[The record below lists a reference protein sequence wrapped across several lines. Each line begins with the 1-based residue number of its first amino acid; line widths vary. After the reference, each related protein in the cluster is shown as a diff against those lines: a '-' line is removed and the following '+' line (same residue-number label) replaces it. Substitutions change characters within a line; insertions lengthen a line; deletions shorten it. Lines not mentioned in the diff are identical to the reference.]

1 MNLKKPKFWDYKK
14 PNIYSY
20 LLIPIAKFLQLI
32 SNLKKKSNPKKF
44 KIKTIC
50 IGNIYLGGT
59 GKTSLAIKIN
69 KILNKKNIKSCFIK
83 KKYSN
88 QNDEQKLLNNYG
100 KLFVALNRADAI
112 KQAEKENYDVAI
124 LDDGLQDKS
133 IVYDLSFVCFN
144 NLNWIGNG
152 MTIPA
157 GPLREDINNLQYYNN
172 IFLNGNLEN
181 LEFLKKEL
189 LSINSKINIHV
200 GKYEANNIDEFDKKD
215 NYLVFSGIGNH
226 QTFISMLKNYGFK
239 IIKDLEFADHYQYS
253 NKDINKIIDEANSLG
268 CKIINTEKD
277 YFRLK
282 DKDFNQN
289 LSQSQKELDD
299 LIEKFFIEH
308 SKSEKKARLKK
319 AVRTVRCKASFP
331 KLKKASKDLYDFLKR
346 PIFFDF
352 LKRTRTS
359 KRSQTKK
366 LRTVE

>member
-88 QNDEQKLLNNYG
+88 QNDEQRLLNSYG

-133 IVYDLSFVCFN
+133 IVCDLSFVCFN

-181 LEFLKKEL
+181 LEKLKKE
-189 LSINSKINIHV
+189 IYKINPNLNIYL
-200 GKYEANNIDEFDKKD
+200 GKYEPLNINEFEIGKS
-215 NYLVFSGIGNH
+215 YFLFSGIGNH
-226 QTFISMLKNYGFK
+226 QTLVSMLKNNGLK
-239 IIKDLEFADHYQYS
+239 IIKDIEFPDHYEYTET
-253 NKDINKIIDEANSLG
+253 DINNILIEAKNLECQIIT
-268 CKIINTEKD
+268 TEKD
-277 YFRLK
+277 YFRLRNNNL
-282 DKDFNQN
+282 DKF
-289 LSQSQKELDD
+289 K
-299 LIEKFFIEH
+299 II
-308 SKSEKKARLKK
+308 KSELKIIDEDNFVK
-319 AVRTVRCKASFP
+319 S
-331 KLKKASKDLYDFLKR
+331 L
-346 PIFFDF
+346 I
-352 LKRTRTS
+352 
-359 KRSQTKK
+359 
-366 LRTVE
+366 

>member
-100 KLFVALNRADAI
+100 KLFVALNRADAL

-181 LEFLKKEL
+181 LEKLKKE
-189 LSINSKINIHV
+189 IYKINPNLNIYL
-200 GKYEANNIDEFDKKD
+200 GKYEPLNLNEFEIGKS
-215 NYLVFSGIGNH
+215 YFLFSGIGNH
-226 QTFISMLKNYGFK
+226 QTLVSMLKNNGLK
-239 IIKDLEFADHYQYS
+239 IIKDIEFPDHYKYTKTDIS
-253 NKDINKIIDEANSLG
+253 NILIEAKNLECQIIT
-268 CKIINTEKD
+268 TEKD
-277 YFRLK
+277 YFRLH
-282 DKDFNQN
+282 NNN
-289 LSQSQKELDD
+289 LH
-299 LIEKFFIEH
+299 KFKII
-308 SKSEKKARLKK
+308 KSELKIIDEDNFVK
-319 AVRTVRCKASFP
+319 S
-331 KLKKASKDLYDFLKR
+331 L
-346 PIFFDF
+346 I
-352 LKRTRTS
+352 
-359 KRSQTKK
+359 
-366 LRTVE
+366 

>member
-157 GPLREDINNLQYYNN
+157 GPLREDINNLQHYNN

-181 LEFLKKEL
+181 LEKLKKE
-189 LSINSKINIHV
+189 IYKINPNLNIYL
-200 GKYEANNIDEFDKKD
+200 GKYEPLNLNEFEIGKS
-215 NYLVFSGIGNH
+215 YFLFSGIGNH
-226 QTFISMLKNYGFK
+226 QTLVSMLKNNGLK
-239 IIKDLEFADHYQYS
+239 IIKDIEFPDHYEYTET
-253 NKDINKIIDEANSLG
+253 DINNILIEAKNLECQIIT
-268 CKIINTEKD
+268 TEKD
-277 YFRLK
+277 YFRLRNNNL
-282 DKDFNQN
+282 DKF
-289 LSQSQKELDD
+289 K
-299 LIEKFFIEH
+299 II
-308 SKSEKKARLKK
+308 KSELKIIDEDNFVK
-319 AVRTVRCKASFP
+319 S
-331 KLKKASKDLYDFLKR
+331 L
-346 PIFFDF
+346 I
-352 LKRTRTS
+352 
-359 KRSQTKK
+359 
-366 LRTVE
+366 

>member
-181 LEFLKKEL
+181 LEKLKKE
-189 LSINSKINIHV
+189 IYKINPNLNIYL
-200 GKYEANNIDEFDKKD
+200 GKYEPLNLNEFEIEK
-215 NYLVFSGIGNH
+215 NYFLFSGIGNH
-226 QTFISMLKNYGFK
+226 QTLVSMLKNNGLK
-239 IIKDLEFADHYQYS
+239 IIKDIEFPDHYEYTET
-253 NKDINKIIDEANSLG
+253 DINNILIEAKNLECQIIT
-268 CKIINTEKD
+268 TEKD
-277 YFRLK
+277 YFRLRNNNL
-282 DKDFNQN
+282 DKF
-289 LSQSQKELDD
+289 K
-299 LIEKFFIEH
+299 II
-308 SKSEKKARLKK
+308 KSELKIIDEDNFVK
-319 AVRTVRCKASFP
+319 S
-331 KLKKASKDLYDFLKR
+331 L
-346 PIFFDF
+346 I
-352 LKRTRTS
+352 
-359 KRSQTKK
+359 
-366 LRTVE
+366 

>member
-88 QNDEQKLLNNYG
+88 QNDEQRLLNNYG
-100 KLFVALNRADAI
+100 KIFVALNRADAI

-181 LEFLKKEL
+181 LEKLKKE
-189 LSINSKINIHV
+189 IYKINPNLNIYL
-200 GKYEANNIDEFDKKD
+200 GKYEPLNLNEFEIGKS
-215 NYLVFSGIGNH
+215 YFLFSGIGNH
-226 QTFISMLKNYGFK
+226 QTLVSMLKNNGLK
-239 IIKDLEFADHYQYS
+239 IIKDIEFPDHYEYTET
-253 NKDINKIIDEANSLG
+253 DINNILIEAKNLECQIIT
-268 CKIINTEKD
+268 TEKD
-277 YFRLK
+277 YFRLRNNNL
-282 DKDFNQN
+282 DKF
-289 LSQSQKELDD
+289 K
-299 LIEKFFIEH
+299 II
-308 SKSEKKARLKK
+308 KSELKIIDEDNFVK
-319 AVRTVRCKASFP
+319 S
-331 KLKKASKDLYDFLKR
+331 L
-346 PIFFDF
+346 I
-352 LKRTRTS
+352 
-359 KRSQTKK
+359 
-366 LRTVE
+366 

>member
-69 KILNKKNIKSCFIK
+69 KILNEKNIKSCFIK

-181 LEFLKKEL
+181 LEKLKKE
-189 LSINSKINIHV
+189 IYKINPNLNIYL
-200 GKYEANNIDEFDKKD
+200 GKYEPLNLNEFEIGK
-215 NYLVFSGIGNH
+215 NYFLFSGIGNH
-226 QTFISMLKNYGFK
+226 QTLVSMLKNNGLK
-239 IIKDLEFADHYQYS
+239 IIKDIEFPDHYEYTET
-253 NKDINKIIDEANSLG
+253 DINNILIEAKNLECQIIT
-268 CKIINTEKD
+268 TEKD
-277 YFRLK
+277 YFRLRNNNL
-282 DKDFNQN
+282 DKF
-289 LSQSQKELDD
+289 K
-299 LIEKFFIEH
+299 II
-308 SKSEKKARLKK
+308 KSELKIIDEDNFVK
-319 AVRTVRCKASFP
+319 S
-331 KLKKASKDLYDFLKR
+331 L
-346 PIFFDF
+346 I
-352 LKRTRTS
+352 
-359 KRSQTKK
+359 
-366 LRTVE
+366 

>member
-88 QNDEQKLLNNYG
+88 QNDEQKLLSNYG

-181 LEFLKKEL
+181 LEKLKKE
-189 LSINSKINIHV
+189 IYKINPNLNIYL
-200 GKYEANNIDEFDKKD
+200 GKYEPLNLNEFEIGKS
-215 NYLVFSGIGNH
+215 YFLFSGIGNH
-226 QTFISMLKNYGFK
+226 QTLVSMLKNNGLK
-239 IIKDLEFADHYQYS
+239 IIKDIEFPDHYEYTET
-253 NKDINKIIDEANSLG
+253 DINNILIEAKNLECQIIT
-268 CKIINTEKD
+268 TEKD
-277 YFRLK
+277 YFRLRNNNL
-282 DKDFNQN
+282 DKF
-289 LSQSQKELDD
+289 K
-299 LIEKFFIEH
+299 II
-308 SKSEKKARLKK
+308 KSELKIIDEDNFVK
-319 AVRTVRCKASFP
+319 S
-331 KLKKASKDLYDFLKR
+331 L
-346 PIFFDF
+346 I
-352 LKRTRTS
+352 
-359 KRSQTKK
+359 
-366 LRTVE
+366 